1 MRRQPGEDGKVGVRL
16 RGAGLEAMVEA
27 VAGEVRVRGRGVE
40 GCEGRGDVWLAV
52 EVGEEGGG
60 GRLALLERCA
70 HDSRQYRRCWKAE
83 LKLLPKYWVKPAL
96 L

>member
-16 RGAGLEAMVEA
+16 RGAGLEAVVEA

-60 GRLALLERCA
+60 GGWLCWSDVRMTV
-70 HDSRQYRRCWKAE
+70 DSTGD
-83 LKLLPKYWVKPAL
+83 VGKPS
-96 L
+96 